1 MERKL
6 QMVEED
12 MTKLSKMNKMLFETW
27 QDDLA
32 KHFSKGCLEEME
44 LQWKQYKEFVQPLIR
59 QLKKWEGE
67 MNEYRERC
75 KQR

>member
-12 MTKLSKMNKMLFETW
+12 MQKLSQMNKMLFATW
-27 QDDLA
+27 QDKMA
-32 KHFSKGCLEEME
+32 EHFSKGCLEEMKR
-44 LQWKQYKEFVQPLIR
+44 QWKQYKEFVQPLIR
-59 QLKKWEGE
+59 QINKIETE

>member
-59 QLKKWEGE
+59 QLKKWHGE
-67 MNEYRERC
+67 RNEYRERC